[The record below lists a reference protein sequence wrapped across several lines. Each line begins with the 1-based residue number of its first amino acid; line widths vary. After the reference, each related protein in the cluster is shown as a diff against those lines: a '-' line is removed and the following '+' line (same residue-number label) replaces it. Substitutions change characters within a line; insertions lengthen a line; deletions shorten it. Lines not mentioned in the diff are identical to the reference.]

1 MKITKIQVVRMR
13 NCCTIVL
20 PAGESVETKAKA
32 QDHNLTGL
40 VVDQGREE
48 AAGLVGVKG
57 VKVAEV
63 V

>member
-1 MKITKIQVVRMR
+1 MR